1 MHMRSRRALL
11 GSLLIPLTGTGHA
24 QALEARSPLPS
35 ATQAGRSRLTFLGF
49 AVYEATLWVEPGF
62 KVGEYERHVL
72 ALEIAYLRDFT
83 NEEIT
88 QRSIIEMQR
97 QPGFPTAQRNSWQ
110 QALRGAFPN
119 VRKGD
124 RIAGIHNPARG
135 VVFLTNDQQTGLVQ
149 DAEFGRFFF
158 GIWLS
163 VHTSEPR
170 LREELLAGLAS
181 R

>member
-1 MHMRSRRALL
+1 MHTRSRRALL
-11 GSLLIPLTGTGHA
+11 GSLLIPLIGMGRTPATEPRG
-24 QALEARSPLPS
+24 PLPL
-35 ATQAGRSRLTFLGF
+35 ATLVGSSRLTFLGIG
-49 AVYEATLWVEPGF
+49 VYQASLWVEPAF
-62 KVGEYERHVL
+62 KAGEYERHAF

-88 QRSIIEMQR
+88 QRSIIEMRR
-97 QPGFPTAQRNSWQ
+97 QPGFPTAQLKSWQ

-124 RIAGIHNPARG
+124 RITGIHNPAQG
-135 VVFLTNDQQTGLVQ
+135 VVFITNGQQTGLVP

-170 LREELLAGLAS
+170 LREDLLAGLAS